1 MKKTTKFAISLC
13 LVTVCLMISNALTTD
28 ADGNTSAAPAA
39 RTGSPGDGANC
50 TSCHS
55 GTASTVAGLITSN
68 IPATGYVPG
77 QTYTITASITEI
89 GKTKFGFEISPQ
101 TNTGVKKGTLV
112 VTNSTATQ
120 LVSTGKYITHKSAG
134 TSFSTGTATWTFN
147 WIAPVAGSGN
157 FTFYGAFNV
166 TNASGTSAGDAIK
179 LSTLP
184 VIEDLTPATTGVE
197 DIALAEAISVFP
209 NPLEDQLHITNT
221 SAPDEP
227 ITISIINI
235 SGQVVKKITETS
247 FNSAIN
253 VEDLATGLYVLRIE
267 TEKGVAIKKIIKK

>member
-1 MKKTTKFAISLC
+1 MKKTTKFAVSLC
-13 LVTVCLMISNALTTD
+13 LVTVCLMFSNALTTD

-50 TSCHS
+50 TSCHA
-55 GTASTVAGLITSN
+55 GTASTAAGLITSN
-68 IPATGYVPG
+68 IPATGYIPG
-77 QTYTITASITEI
+77 QTYTITASITQA

-101 TNTGVKKGTLV
+101 TSTGVKKGTLV

-157 FTFYGAFNV
+157 FTFYGAFNI
-166 TNASGTSAGDAIK
+166 TNASGTSSGDIIK

-184 VIEDLTPATTGVE
+184 VIEDLTPAATGVE
-197 DIALAEAISVFP
+197 NIAFAETITVYP
-209 NPLEDQLHITNT
+209 NPVEDQLHIANA
-221 SAPDEP
+221 SDSGEP
-227 ITISIINI
+227 VTISIINI
-235 SGQVVKKITETS
+235 SGQVVKNFTEVS

-267 TEKGVAIKKIIKK
+267 TEKGVAVKKIMKK